1 MNREFLLNIFF
12 LVFVNLLIKPFFI
25 FGIDLGVQNRV
36 GPAEYGLYFTLLNF
50 TWLFQILNDFGIQ
63 NFNNAHLS
71 RHPQLIGKYFPNLLI
86 IKGLAALLYTSITL
100 IFALFWGFKSPKSLE
115 ILIWLVA
122 NQLLVALLFFLR
134 SNISAL
140 GYFRTDSLLSALDRL
155 LAIGFMSV
163 LLWARPFAAPMQI
176 WEFAAAQTFAL
187 ALTALV
193 AAAVIWPKLPSIRW
207 RIQRPFLIFLLK
219 KSAPFALVVLLMTAV
234 SRLDAVLLEKLLPD
248 GLEQVGIY
256 GNGYRLLDAAN
267 MVGFLFATL
276 FLPMFSRLLSQ
287 KEDVQPLL
295 SLGFRM
301 MMAGA
306 IPFCTVVFFNN
317 VAISSLLSDH
327 STPIWGQVLGLE
339 IWIFLPVCINY
350 SFGTLL
356 TANQSLAILSRL
368 FAVGVVINIVLNLI
382 FIPIWKAS
390 GAAAASLLTQSLMAI
405 GQVFLAKKELKLTFQ
420 SKTIW
425 QFAAFSVLVFG
436 LNFAISTIEFFSFFQ
451 KITLGLVGGFLA
463 AIFCKVLNIKKLWRF
478 HA

>member
-12 LVFVNLLIKPFFI
+12 LVFINILIKPFFI

-63 NFNNAHLS
+63 NFNNTHLS

-86 IKGLAALLYTSITL
+86 IKGLAAVLYASITFV
-100 IFALFWGFKSPKSLE
+100 FALFWGFKSPKSIE
-115 ILIWLVA
+115 ILSWLVA

-134 SNISAL
+134 SNVSAL
-140 GYFRTDSLLSALDRL
+140 GFFRTDSLLSALDRL

-163 LLWARPFAAPMQI
+163 LLWARPFDAPMQI
-176 WEFAAAQTFAL
+176 WEFAAAQTLAL
-187 ALTALV
+187 ALTTL
-193 AAAVIWPKLPSIRW
+193 AAATVIWPKLPVIRW
-207 RIQRPFLIFLLK
+207 RIRRPFLIVLLK

-287 KEDVQPLL
+287 KESVQPLL

-306 IPFCTVVFFNN
+306 IPFCSVVFFNKM
-317 VAISSLLSDH
+317 AISAILSDH
-327 STPIWGQVLGLE
+327 STPFWGQVLGLE
-339 IWIFLPVCINY
+339 IWIFLPVCVNY

-356 TANQSLAILSRL
+356 TANQSLSKLSRL
-368 FAVGVVINIVLNLI
+368 FAVGVVVNIVLNLI

-390 GAAAASLLTQSLMAI
+390 GAAAASLLAQSLMAV
-405 GQVFLAKKELKLTFQ
+405 GQVFLAKKELNLTFHA
-420 SKTIW
+420 KTVL
-425 QFAAFSVLVFG
+425 QFAAFFALAFG
-436 LNFAISTIEFFSFFQ
+436 LNFWISTNDFFSFFQ
-451 KITLGLVGGFLA
+451 KIIAGLAGGFLA
-463 AIFCKVLNIKKLWRF
+463 AVLCNVLNIRKLWRF
-478 HA
+478 QK